1 MTQVHPDKPA
11 VLDRDAALGRVG
23 GDLDLLREIA
33 VLFADEC
40 PRVLQD
46 LRDALAQG
54 DAPAIGRAAHGLKG
68 SAANFGAVP
77 AVDAAVRIEQSAHAG
92 RIEEIGPLVELLG
105 HTLDAL
111 LAELEQI

>member
-1 MTQVHPDKPA
+1 MQIHSGKPA

-40 PRVLQD
+40 PRVLQE
-46 LRDALAQG
+46 LRNALANG

-68 SAANFGAVP
+68 SAANFGAVS
-77 AVDAAVRIEQSAHAG
+77 AVDAAIRIEQSARAG
-92 RIEEIGPLVELLG
+92 RIDEVHPLVELLDQ
-105 HTLDAL
+105 TLNTL

>member
-1 MTQVHPDKPA
+1 MTQVHPDKPS

-46 LRDALAQG
+46 LRDALAEG

-92 RIEEIGPLVELLG
+92 RIEEIGPLVEFLG
-105 HTLDAL
+105 RTLDTL